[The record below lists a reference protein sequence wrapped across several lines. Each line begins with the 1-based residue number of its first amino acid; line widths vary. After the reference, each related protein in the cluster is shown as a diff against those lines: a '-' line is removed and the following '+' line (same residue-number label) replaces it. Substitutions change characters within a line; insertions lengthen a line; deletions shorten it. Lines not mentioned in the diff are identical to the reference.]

1 MKNNRCFMIF
11 IFFFGVIF
19 ISCKNDFDI
28 LYKQMINEK
37 ETVTLIHSDYSSS
50 LNVEYAKILKMGKE
64 NNAKLLKLAINE
76 NSTNWITNISYR
88 PLTDGDLAISLIIDI
103 NKISDEDFYL
113 LMPLEIKNEYEKNGA
128 VVFWDWIH
136 EGISN
141 REYVINQLE
150 ILTNLRNKDMFNP

>member
-1 MKNNRCFMIF
+1 MKNNICFMIF

-19 ISCKNDFDI
+19 ISCKNDFDS

-37 ETVTLIHSDYSSS
+37 ETVTLINSDYSSS
-50 LNVEYAKILKMGKE
+50 LNVAYAKILKMGKE
-64 NNAKLLKLAINE
+64 NNDKLLKLAINE
-76 NSTNWITNISYR
+76 NSTNWITNFSYR

-113 LMPLEIKNEYEKNGA
+113 LMPSEIKNEYEKNGV

-136 EGISN
+136 EEVSN

-150 ILTNLRNKDMFNP
+150 ILTN

>member
-1 MKNNRCFMIF
+1 MIF

-19 ISCKNDFDI
+19 ISCKNDFDS

-37 ETVTLIHSDYSSS
+37 ETVTLINSDYSSS
-50 LNVEYAKILKMGKE
+50 LNVAYAKILKMGKE
-64 NNAKLLKLAINE
+64 NNDKLLKLAINE
-76 NSTNWITNISYR
+76 NSTNWITNISYQ

-113 LMPLEIKNEYEKNGA
+113 LMPSEIKNEYEKKGV

-136 EGISN
+136 EGVSN

-150 ILTNLRNKDMFNP
+150 ILTNL

>member
-1 MKNNRCFMIF
+1 MIF

-19 ISCKNDFDI
+19 ISCKNDFDS

-37 ETVTLIHSDYSSS
+37 ETVTLINSDYSSS
-50 LNVEYAKILKMGKE
+50 LNVAYAKILKMGKE
-64 NNAKLLKLAINE
+64 NNDKLLKLAINE
-76 NSTNWITNISYR
+76 NSTNWITNFSYR

-113 LMPLEIKNEYEKNGA
+113 LMPSEIKNEYEKNGV

-136 EGISN
+136 EEVSN

-150 ILTNLRNKDMFNP
+150 ILTN